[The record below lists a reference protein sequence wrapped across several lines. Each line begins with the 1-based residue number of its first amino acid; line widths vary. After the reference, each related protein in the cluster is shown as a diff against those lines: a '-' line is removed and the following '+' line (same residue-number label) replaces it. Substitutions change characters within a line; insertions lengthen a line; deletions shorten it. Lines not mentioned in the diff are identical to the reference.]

1 MSEAEG
7 ERGSERE
14 TEGRREREFMIV
26 DCWFMNELF
35 SENGCLD
42 KAAEFIE
49 ATGVRKLEIGSQMSE
64 GSEAG
69 NIGMMG

>member
-1 MSEAEG
+1 
-7 ERGSERE
+7 
-14 TEGRREREFMIV
+14 
-26 DCWFMNELF
+26 MNELF